1 MVLAW
6 KWDADCLCVKHLI
19 IPDVCTTL
27 HRLSTMASGEPS
39 DAHVTGTGDGFVPS
53 FPQKAGARACIWHR
67 LMIMIQGFVLI
78 ACLQEGLLHVFHSM
92 KNRYQDKP
100 KIETLEHSKSP
111 SLGCGYT

>member
-67 LMIMIQGFVLI
+67 LMIMIQGF
-78 ACLQEGLLHVFHSM
+78 CF
-92 KNRYQDKP
+92 D
-100 KIETLEHSKSP
+100 
-111 SLGCGYT
+111 SLSSRGPPTCFPLYEE